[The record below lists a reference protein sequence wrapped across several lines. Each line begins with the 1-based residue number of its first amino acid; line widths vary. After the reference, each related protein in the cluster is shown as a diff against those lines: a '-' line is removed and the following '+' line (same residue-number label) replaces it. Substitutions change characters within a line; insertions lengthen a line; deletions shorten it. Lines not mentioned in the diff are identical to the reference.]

1 MKEATHYSRRRR
13 VRVKPGRFINLP
25 SYVISRAEWKHD
37 DILCVTVAN
46 GGISFARL
54 PSEVAWR
61 IDRLRLRTGSTASVA
76 SVSPTI
82 RTVAD
87 YVCLKRCE
95 GGRTEHTD
103 DQKRTVEAP

>member
-1 MKEATHYSRRRR
+1 MKEPTHSSRRRR
-13 VRVKPGRFINLP
+13 VRIKPGRFINLP
-25 SYVISRAEWKHD
+25 PYVIRRARWKPD
-37 DILCVTVAN
+37 DILCLTVAN

-82 RTVAD
+82 RTYAD
-87 YVCLKRCE
+87 YVRLKRCKGE
-95 GGRTEHTD
+95 RTQRTD
-103 DQKRTVEAP
+103 DQNRTVEAP